1 MSTKNIG
8 FSKGYNTAIS
18 FCTTEFIFIKNA
30 DCFIDQEN
38 VLKLFDYLNTDKKCM
53 LVAPTSYDTEG
64 NQNFC
69 SSNLPEHTNKKDSI
83 KVEGNICVESVLGAA
98 MFMHI
103 KDFKEINMFDT
114 NMFNY
119 FSDHDLCRKI
129 IMKKKSI
136 IQLSS
141 STCIH
146 VHGQSKVKNSLK
158 RIYLREYYFTLDQL
172 HYFFKIKMHNQLFDK
187 LKKKIKKYIF
197 KVILNCFYLNFK
209 KIIRYYSLILAYL
222 EFKKFLKK

>member
-1 MSTKNIG
+1 
-8 FSKGYNTAIS
+8 
-18 FCTTEFIFIKNA
+18 
-30 DCFIDQEN
+30 
-38 VLKLFDYLNTDKKCM
+38 
-53 LVAPTSYDTEG
+53 
-64 NQNFC
+64 
-69 SSNLPEHTNKKDSI
+69 
-83 KVEGNICVESVLGAA
+83 
-98 MFMHI
+98 
-103 KDFKEINMFDT
+103 
-114 NMFNY
+114 
-119 FSDHDLCRKI
+119 
-129 IMKKKSI
+129 MKKKSI

>member
-1 MSTKNIG
+1 
-8 FSKGYNTAIS
+8 
-18 FCTTEFIFIKNA
+18 
-30 DCFIDQEN
+30 
-38 VLKLFDYLNTDKKCM
+38 
-53 LVAPTSYDTEG
+53 
-64 NQNFC
+64 
-69 SSNLPEHTNKKDSI
+69 
-83 KVEGNICVESVLGAA
+83 

-187 LKKKIKKYIF
+187 LKKKIKKYIL
-197 KVILNCFYLNFK
+197 KLYLTFF
-209 KIIRYYSLILAYL
+209 I
-222 EFKKFLKK
+222 